1 MNGSSG
7 TAWTQIFWRNVKCF
21 KIKIPN
27 LNQIRLFSKKL
38 IMSILSIYE
47 CLTSCKK
54 SEKTNERFFR
64 YCMNADFWRNVKCF
78 KIKIPNLNQIRI
90 FSKKLIMSIL
100 SIYECLTSCKKSEKT
115 KWTSSSGTAWTQIF
129 WRNVKCFK
137 IKIPNLNQ
145 IRLFSKKLIM
155 SILSIY
161 ECLTSCK
168 KSEKTNERF
177 FRYCMNADFLT

>member
-54 SEKTNERFFR
+54 SEKTNERFTQVLHVNADFWCNAKCFNIKIPHLSQTKTFLKKIDYANFEYLWMSNFMQKIR
-64 YCMNADFWRNVKCF
+64 KSKWTVLQVLHVNADFWR
-78 KIKIPNLNQIRI
+78 
-90 FSKKLIMSIL
+90 
-100 SIYECLTSCKKSEKT
+100 
-115 KWTSSSGTAWTQIF
+115 
-129 WRNVKCFK
+129 
-137 IKIPNLNQ
+137 
-145 IRLFSKKLIM
+145 
-155 SILSIY
+155 
-161 ECLTSCK
+161 
-168 KSEKTNERF
+168 
-177 FRYCMNADFLT
+177 